1 MKTLAKRIAARIGE
15 RAFCVVF
22 EDDLERCWPNKEMTE
37 AKRNREI
44 QNFAESRGWTAA
56 ILEGAFGTRAIF
68 EARSPVMSLLRLSEL
83 SPSSENHKSHVVRHQ

>member
-1 MKTLAKRIAARIGE
+1 MKILTENIAAKLGE

-22 EDDLERCWPNKEMTE
+22 EDDLERCWPSDKMPS
-37 AKRNREI
+37 AKRKSEI

-68 EARSPVMSLLRLSEL
+68 ERR
-83 SPSSENHKSHVVRHQ
+83 